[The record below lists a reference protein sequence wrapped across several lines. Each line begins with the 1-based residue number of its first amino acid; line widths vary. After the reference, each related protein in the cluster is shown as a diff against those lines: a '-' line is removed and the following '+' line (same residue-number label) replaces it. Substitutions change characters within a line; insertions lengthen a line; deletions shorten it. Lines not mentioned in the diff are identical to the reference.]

1 MVSDKKNVANATKLK
16 LITYSERARLRFVR
30 IFITSVN
37 HSWSSC
43 CRHLLTVHNV
53 FENRLLCTSGELRL
67 GRYLWNAGTIGWVFA
82 RRGYVTHRLLY
93 VQKHLL
99 PTWGECASSKC
110 SSRNRSSS
118 WLQRL
123 CDPSI
128 ISPLRIRVYL
138 LRGLAVRTRDSLHVG
153 LRSRMG

>member
-1 MVSDKKNVANATKLK
+1 MVSDKKNAANAIKLK
-16 LITYSERARLRFVR
+16 SITYSERARLRFVR

-37 HSWSSC
+37 HSWSNC
-43 CRHLLTVHNV
+43 CRHLLPVNNV
-53 FENRLLCTSGELRL
+53 FENRLHCTSGELRL

-99 PTWGECASSKC
+99 PTWGESASSKC
-110 SSRNRSSS
+110 PSRNRSSTR
-118 WLQRL
+118 LQRFWN
-123 CDPSI
+123 PPV
-128 ISPLRIRVYL
+128 ISPLRIRACL
-138 LRGLAVRTRDSLHVG
+138 LRGLAVRTRDCLHVG